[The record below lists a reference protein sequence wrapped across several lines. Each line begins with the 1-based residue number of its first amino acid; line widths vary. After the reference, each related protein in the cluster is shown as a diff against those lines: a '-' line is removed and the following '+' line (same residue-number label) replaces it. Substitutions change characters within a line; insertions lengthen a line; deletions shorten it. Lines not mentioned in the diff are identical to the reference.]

1 MGLPEALN
9 GARPGGGGMTLPDEL
24 SGGRGGRVDPG
35 PLPTGAPVLGA
46 AGLGDAACGGVG
58 AGAGAGACSGPPSGA
73 GGVTGVETGVNVR
86 GAAVA
91 GRVGAGGA
99 GGGSAAGARVDA
111 AAVRWDETV
120 RVVVGARGGAGGT
133 CGAVAGA
140 GAATGAAWAAGAA
153 GSSGEVSRRR
163 PSASALRRT
172 RSAWASSIDDEW
184 LFTPMPRDIERSS
197 ASLLV
202 SPSSRA
208 SS

>member
-1 MGLPEALN
+1 LPEALS

-24 SGGRGGRVDPG
+24 SGGLGGRVEPG

-46 AGLGDAACGGVG
+46 AGLGAAACGGVG
-58 AGAGAGACSGPPSGA
+58 AGAGAGSAPPSVV
-73 GGVTGVETGVNVR
+73 GGVAGVDTGVNVR

-91 GRVGAGGA
+91 GRVGAGAPGA
-99 GGGSAAGARVDA
+99 GSAAGVRVEA
-111 AAVRWDETV
+111 AAVRWEETV
-120 RVVVGARGGAGGT
+120 RVVAGTRGGAGGAW
-133 CGAVAGA
+133 GAAAATGA
-140 GAATGAAWAAGAA
+140 GAAAGAACAAGAA
-153 GSSGEVSRRR
+153 GSSGDVSRRS

-172 RSAWASSIDDEW
+172 RSACASSIDDEW